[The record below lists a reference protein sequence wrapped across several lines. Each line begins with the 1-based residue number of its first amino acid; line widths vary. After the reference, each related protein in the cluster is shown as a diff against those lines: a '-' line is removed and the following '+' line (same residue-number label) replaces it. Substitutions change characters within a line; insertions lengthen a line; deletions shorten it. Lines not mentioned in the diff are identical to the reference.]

1 MIERHWSWRVWRY
14 FRVLSNERHC
24 RSIECV
30 KAFRREFQLKQK
42 HNQVTQLVQQFE
54 GFSTFEGKSLTWA
67 LEIEQNN
74 FTPFHQNKLAE
85 FVLVSTANGGFLL
98 FRWPFPS
105 CAIVYRVFAIE
116 LFVFFWILHHFIW
129 FLVHRSGRQLQNV
142 EPFSLSWAFLMHCHQ
157 SAIYVLRWVG
167 SYNDT
172 SAAILNL
179 SSCLLGLVQMGRPIS
194 SHR

>member
-54 GFSTFEGKSLTWA
+54 GFSTFEGKSTTWA

-116 LFVFFWILHHFIW
+116 LFGFFSEYCIILFGFSSTDPEGNCRTWSRFRFPGHSLCIAT
-129 FLVHRSGRQLQNV
+129 SRQ
-142 EPFSLSWAFLMHCHQ
+142 FTF
-157 SAIYVLRWVG
+157 
-167 SYNDT
+167 
-172 SAAILNL
+172 
-179 SSCLLGLVQMGRPIS
+179 
-194 SHR
+194 